1 MDSVSFVY
9 GYAFDPYRP
18 QFIDIIRKN
27 FDVED
32 QYQAWCESVSEQ
44 FVKNQEDR
52 PVKRV
57 PFDDMWDFEAFLES
71 DFINPY
77 QLIKTMPHQGPY
89 KWKTHIM
96 MIGNRLN
103 YLHGVEIHVKA
114 SDVNQIINYL
124 PINTLLN
131 TIPTKMTTDVEA
143 WYSSLEGHTYGTLPR
158 IWGVYKRL

>member
-1 MDSVSFVY
+1 
-9 GYAFDPYRP
+9 
-18 QFIDIIRKN
+18 
-27 FDVED
+27 
-32 QYQAWCESVSEQ
+32 
-44 FVKNQEDR
+44 
-52 PVKRV
+52 
-57 PFDDMWDFEAFLES
+57 
-71 DFINPY
+71 
-77 QLIKTMPHQGPY
+77 
-89 KWKTHIM
+89 

-143 WYSSLEGHTYGTLPR
+143 WYSSLEGHTHGALPR